1 MVNFCLPSI
10 TCADTIIHCHQKT
23 IIEDQWKQERG
34 QDPHI
39 QEENWKNKTFC
50 HSQSARGKVQEDDCK
65 ESIQLAHYFHIQEM
79 KNLFNKCNNTK
90 MIPC

>member
-1 MVNFCLPSI
+1 
-10 TCADTIIHCHQKT
+10 
-23 IIEDQWKQERG
+23 
-34 QDPHI
+34 
-39 QEENWKNKTFC
+39 
-50 HSQSARGKVQEDDCK
+50 VQEDDCK